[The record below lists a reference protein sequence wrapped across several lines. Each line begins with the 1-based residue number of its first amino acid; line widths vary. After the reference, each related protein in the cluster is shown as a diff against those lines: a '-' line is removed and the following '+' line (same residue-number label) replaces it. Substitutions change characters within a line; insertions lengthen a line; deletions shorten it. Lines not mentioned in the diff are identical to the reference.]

1 MSAGK
6 YLIINNEF
14 DKVIRF
20 YSRPATV
27 GIICYKN
34 AIVEIS
40 QCLAYV

>member
-27 GIICYKN
+27 TFSIRDRKGNRY
-34 AIVEIS
+34 S
-40 QCLAYV
+40 L